1 MIGFVAKGSKENVH
15 VDVVDRT
22 NTVSDLSTSGP
33 TFDVI
38 DSADAF
44 KVTAGSASASGLR
57 ITVLLDTTVGGT
69 WAEGE
74 YRLFV
79 KFTVGSEIIRKGPYY
94 FSIIE

>member
-1 MIGFVAKGSKENVH
+1 MIGFVTKGTKEHAH
-15 VDVVDRT
+15 VDFVDRT
-22 NTVSDLSTSGP
+22 GQVTDLSGSGP

-38 DSADAF
+38 DFNEVA
-44 KVTAGSASASGLR
+44 KVTAASASASGLR
-57 ITVLLDTTVGGT
+57 ITVLLDTTVGGV

-94 FSIIE
+94 FQIIE